1 MVAVLPTPLASS
13 ARSGITWAA
22 GATPVAPIPFSGA
35 AIVPAT
41 CVPWPLPSLGVA
53 SPSTKSRPATSCR
66 SGWSSWAPVSTT
78 PTVTPRPRVR
88 LHATVASMSASDVP
102 VVPITVWP
110 VFSRPHSEANHG
122 SRAAAWRSR
131 FGSAQTTSASA
142 RRSASA
148 SARSPGAADTTST
161 SLSGRVRSNR
171 TSAPERTSARSAA
184 LRPASRFTMI
194 SSDVA
199 ADAMAGSAAAHRA
212 AAMRAVNRR
221 AREFGMG
228 ECPRQRTVIWC
239 IAAASVWTGVR
250 PRRPAG
256 PARGPAVRRAVT
268 PSGASAPAGSARRVG
283 PGRLRVVA
291 LRAHL
296 ERERAARILAG
307 REPLEGG
314 GEVVAR
320 RPAEVAARAR
330 R

>member
-1 MVAVLPTPLASS
+1 MAVLPTPLSSS

-41 CVPWPLPSLGVA
+41 CVPWPLPSLGMA

-66 SGWSSWAPVSTT
+66 SGWSSCAPVSTT

-88 LHATVASMSASDVP
+88 VHATVASMSASVVP

-122 SRAAAWRSR
+122 SRAAARRSR
-131 FGSAQTTSASA
+131 FGSAQTTSGSA

-148 SARSPGAADTTST
+148 SPRSPVAADTTST

-184 LRPASRFTMI
+184 VRPASRFTMI

-212 AAMRAVNRR
+212 AAMRAVKRR

-228 ECPRQRTVIWC
+228 ERP
-239 IAAASVWTGVR
+239 AAADRHMVHRGRECLDGRSTAAIRDPGPRHRRSSRGHTIRRIGAGRLSASCRARTTRRGSPSRR
-250 PRRPAG
+250 PR
-256 PARGPAVRRAVT
+256 ARA
-268 PSGASAPAGSARRVG
+268 
-283 PGRLRVVA
+283 A
-291 LRAHL
+291 LRGSSPAAS
-296 ERERAARILAG
+296 RSRATAKS
-307 REPLEGG
+307 
-314 GEVVAR
+314 
-320 RPAEVAARAR
+320 
-330 R
+330 